1 MQWANNVNT
10 LVNKLP
16 AKYIKVSDLEKLK
29 SQEKPQQTPIPPT
42 PDTNEDY
49 LNGIN
54 DGYIIGRGGNDGVF
68 LEKTIQQMSYKSD
81 EYIKGMREGWNEGYD
96 DYLKY
101 GNK

>member
-1 MQWANNVNT
+1 MVLMMDIL
-10 LVNKLP
+10 LV
-16 AKYIKVSDLEKLK
+16 V
-29 SQEKPQQTPIPPT
+29 
-42 PDTNEDY
+42 
-49 LNGIN
+49 
-54 DGYIIGRGGNDGVF
+54 GGNDGAF